1 MPGPRNQK
9 KKKNAQSKKVDKK
22 PPPAPSASQ
31 SPSPTPAP
39 ATPPPLAAPV
49 HAHHVSD
56 EPLHDTTPPVE
67 HDIHEKYLPIY
78 PQDETDAEPP
88 ISSALFKTPF
98 IYDPGDGPRVKD
110 PRAFLASRF
119 AAPPSLDDAMCAE
132 FAEEAVLQML
142 CTVLPEETALILW
155 YNKSRRTAR
164 ICPACQRLYR
174 LGDVLPDHLAGDNGE
189 QRNETRSSPFLAR
202 EQEFSGLCSPVCFIL
217 AAYNYPGAI
226 RSTWGRMAE
235 ELDDATWDLLGTP
248 TSSNDLGLGMLLK
261 MTRCHDLGLAQL
273 FFPDLADGTGE
284 EEAGEVS
291 GEDGSEETVREE
303 EEHLQAPQ
311 PRRAKEQWED
321 DMSEMSAV
329 SPGVEVEMMMRL
341 ERLQVAEPEGEDGDA

>member
-31 SPSPTPAP
+31 SPSPTPTP

-56 EPLHDTTPPVE
+56 EPLHDSPPPVE

-78 PQDETDAEPP
+78 PQDEADAEPP

-142 CTVLPEETALILW
+142 CTALPEETALV
-155 YNKSRRTAR
+155 
-164 ICPACQRLYR
+164 RLSCMY
-174 LGDVLPDHLAGDNGE
+174 
-189 QRNETRSSPFLAR
+189 
-202 EQEFSGLCSPVCFIL
+202 SGLDGLKTDAS
-217 AAYNYPGAI
+217 YD
-226 RSTWGRMAE
+226 RSCGITRAE
-235 ELDDATWDLLGTP
+235 GQREYVLRVRD
-248 TSSNDLGLGMLLK
+248 
-261 MTRCHDLGLAQL
+261 C
-273 FFPDLADGTGE
+273 TG
-284 EEAGEVS
+284 
-291 GEDGSEETVREE
+291 
-303 EEHLQAPQ
+303 
-311 PRRAKEQWED
+311 
-321 DMSEMSAV
+321 
-329 SPGVEVEMMMRL
+329 
-341 ERLQVAEPEGEDGDA
+341 